1 MVFLAILAVI
11 FIIIII
17 VSIIA
22 PIKQK
27 NDFEKELKEF
37 LIKERTHTLIK
48 EKNKPYD
55 YTLILDDT
63 KYLLK
68 TVSIPSFALVQ
79 INNKNTW
86 EVKYGAGEAIGKAQ
100 PYSKYLST
108 IQDFM
113 KYKTKDDEIKVAIL
127 IPKAKEIVMY
137 INECE
142 IEFVTP
148 NTNVYGTRII
158 NTGDYSLFKK
168 IEENVEK

>member
-1 MVFLAILAVI
+1 MII
-11 FIIIII
+11 FIIIIGVIFIGLIIWSI
-17 VSIIA
+17 VS
-22 PIKQK
+22 PLKLK
-27 NDFEKELKEF
+27 NEFESNFKDF
-37 LIKERTHTLIK
+37 LIKEGPHTLKK

-55 YTLILDDT
+55 YTLEIHNK

-68 TVSIPSFALVQ
+68 LVSIPEHALLQ

-86 EVKYGAGEAIGKAQ
+86 EVKYGAGEQIGKAQ

-113 KYKTKDDEIKVAIL
+113 RYKQPDNEIKVAII

-142 IEFVTP
+142 IEFVTHK
-148 NTNVYGTRII
+148 TNVYGAKII
-158 NTGDYSLFKK
+158 NCNDFSLFKS
-168 IEENVEK
+168 EN

>member
-1 MVFLAILAVI
+1 MVIL
-11 FIIIII
+11 II
-17 VSIIA
+17 VGVLFVALIIA
-22 PIKQK
+22 TIISPLKLK
-27 NDFEKELKEF
+27 NEFETNLKEF
-37 LIKERTHTLIK
+37 LLKEGRHSLIK

-55 YTLILDDT
+55 YTLEIHDK

-68 TVSIPSFALVQ
+68 TVSIPEHALLQ

-86 EVKYGAGEAIGKAQ
+86 EVKYGAGEQIGKAQ

-113 KYKTKDDEIKVAIL
+113 KIKPNDNEIKVAII

-148 NTNVYGTRII
+148 KTNVYGTRII
-158 NTGDYSLFKK
+158 NCNDFTLFQQ
-168 IEENVEK
+168 ENQ

>member
-1 MVFLAILAVI
+1 MVIL
-11 FIIIII
+11 IIIGVVFIGLIIWSI
-17 VSIIA
+17 VS
-22 PIKQK
+22 PLKLK
-27 NDFEKELKEF
+27 NEFETNLKDF
-37 LIKERTHTLIK
+37 LIKEGAHTLLK

-55 YTLILDDT
+55 YTLEIHNT

-68 TVSIPSFALVQ
+68 LVSIPEHALLQ

-86 EVKYGAGEAIGKAQ
+86 EVKYGAGEQIGKAQ

-113 KYKTKDDEIKVAIL
+113 KYKQNDGEVKVAII

-142 IEFVTP
+142 IEFVTYK
-148 NTNVYGTRII
+148 TNVYGTRII
-158 NTGDYSLFKK
+158 NCNDFTIFKK
-168 IEENVEK
+168 EN

>member
-1 MVFLAILAVI
+1 MVIL
-11 FIIIII
+11 IIIGVVFIGLIIWSI
-17 VSIIA
+17 VS
-22 PIKQK
+22 PLKLK
-27 NDFEKELKEF
+27 NEFETNLKDF
-37 LIKERTHTLIK
+37 LIKEGAHTLLK

-55 YTLILDDT
+55 YTLEIHNT

-68 TVSIPSFALVQ
+68 LVSIPEHALLQ

-86 EVKYGAGEAIGKAQ
+86 EVKYGAGEQIGKAQ

-113 KYKTKDDEIKVAIL
+113 KYKPNDGEIKIAII

-142 IEFVTP
+142 IEFVTYK
-148 NTNVYGTRII
+148 TNVYGTRII
-158 NTGDYSLFKK
+158 NCNDFTIFKK
-168 IEENVEK
+168 EN

>member
-1 MVFLAILAVI
+1 MIILAIIAVL
-11 FIIIII
+11 FIIIIT

-27 NDFEKELKEF
+27 NNFEKELRDF
-37 LIKERTHTLIK
+37 LIKERSHTLIK

-55 YTLILDDT
+55 YTLIIDET
-63 KYLLK
+63 TYLLK

-100 PYSKYLST
+100 PYSKYLSN

-113 KYKTKDDEIKVAIL
+113 RHKAKENEIKVAIL

-142 IEFVTP
+142 VEFVTP

-168 IEENVEK
+168 NEENVEK

>member
-1 MVFLAILAVI
+1 MVIL
-11 FIIIII
+11 IIIG
-17 VSIIA
+17 VVFVGLIIA
-22 PIKQK
+22 TIISPLKLK
-27 NDFEKELKEF
+27 NEFESSLKDF
-37 LIKERTHTLIK
+37 LIKEGRHTLVK

-55 YTLILDDT
+55 YTLEINNN

-68 TVSIPSFALVQ
+68 LVSIPEHALLQ

-86 EVKYGAGEAIGKAQ
+86 EVKYGAGEQIGKAQ

-113 KYKTKDDEIKVAIL
+113 KYKPNDDEIKVAII

-158 NTGDYSLFKK
+158 NCNDFTLFKK
-168 IEENVEK
+168 ENL